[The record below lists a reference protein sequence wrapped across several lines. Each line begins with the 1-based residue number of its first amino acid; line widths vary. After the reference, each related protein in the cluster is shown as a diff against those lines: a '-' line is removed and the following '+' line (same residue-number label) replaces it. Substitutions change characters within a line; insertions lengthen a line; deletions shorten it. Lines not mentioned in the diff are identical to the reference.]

1 MPKRRCQDMQQ
12 RIADMWSQP
21 SAFGEEDEPASVYLS
36 IIANRYALVKGA
48 QLIRDELLLAF
59 NKPGYHNKNKSSH
72 SPHLAQCAANLSL
85 PSVLTTCGYTMCGDR
100 ICQSRALS
108 QYKSMI
114 AGRFGSMTEGGENKP
129 EFFFATGGGTD
140 SGPTLAHVT
149 VGHAL
154 DSAIKK
160 KMYTKN
166 AESCFLCNID
176 VCTHCGH
183 LEVGPGHSHSFLGN
197 TYDGVG
203 AVYGLAQESVFRD
216 PRPTCGA
223 IVGMIS
229 NFNMQNP
236 VHVRLRNDLGEANFN
251 YLKNNDVQADDGSSV
266 RFLIA
271 AAIIAIQGMRNTLDA
286 LGPGGELDER
296 GVGHMT
302 AQVQVNNREGFE
314 TILYCARATVFNG
327 VITEQGLGTD
337 ASKFTA
343 EMVTNKDGVQQVKL
357 IYDGVQDSEALP
369 IVVRTYDMKSESEHA
384 DMDTEEGI
392 DVHMR
397 PLSRSASWAD
407 MQRAAEEMMA
417 DEALDSDSDMSMASS
432 HSVRKRS
439 LQNKLGSRPRSKRG
453 SLAKDQEPM
462 EKSTELVVKTADKEG
477 GIGFYWACVLV
488 SAFYIAL
495 LSITIVFFSQGSVA
509 GIQLPFFQTQS
520 MPLRN

>member
-183 LEVGPGHSHSFLGN
+183 LDIGSENKADFLGN
-197 TYDGVG
+197 TYAKVG
-203 AVYGLAQESVFRD
+203 TIYGLAQESELRD
-216 PRPTCGA
+216 PRPCCGA
-223 IVGMIS
+223 IVGMIT
-229 NFNMQNP
+229 NFNMHNP
-236 VHVRLRNDLGEANFN
+236 VHVRLRSDLGEANWN
-251 YLKNNDVQADDGSSV
+251 YLAKNDIKADDGSPV
-266 RFLIA
+266 KFLIA
-271 AAIIAIQGMRNTLDA
+271 AAIIAIQGMRNTVDA

-296 GVGHMT
+296 GLGHMT
-302 AQVQVNNREGFE
+302 AQVQVNNVEGKE
-314 TILYCARATVFNG
+314 TLLYCARSTVYGG
-327 VITEQGLGTD
+327 VIMEQGLGTD
-337 ASKFTA
+337 ATKYQAVMDGHNVRFLYDGKKDFPI
-343 EMVTNKDGVQQVKL
+343 VTRTYAMAGAKVAPAPVQQVANEMSV
-357 IYDGVQDSEALP
+357 DGSKGKKNKNKQAGQDDSAKPVVAAAVPAVAEAG
-369 IVVRTYDMKSESEHA
+369 E
-384 DMDTEEGI
+384 
-392 DVHMR
+392 
-397 PLSRSASWAD
+397 
-407 MQRAAEEMMA
+407 AA
-417 DEALDSDSDMSMASS
+417 
-432 HSVRKRS
+432 
-439 LQNKLGSRPRSKRG
+439 N
-453 SLAKDQEPM
+453 
-462 EKSTELVVKTADKEG
+462 
-477 GIGFYWACVLV
+477 
-488 SAFYIAL
+488 
-495 LSITIVFFSQGSVA
+495 
-509 GIQLPFFQTQS
+509 
-520 MPLRN
+520 